1 MGKRE
6 EGGLTHNLHMTRV
19 CQEGREGEDT
29 TQKKKRRE
37 EREKK
42 RREKKRSK
50 KREKRETESF

>member
-29 TQKKKRRE
+29 KQKKKRRE
-37 EREKK
+37 EKREEKK
-42 RREKKRSK
+42 ERKKKEK
-50 KREKRETESF
+50 